1 MSEKEPVC
9 SEAVASIAF
18 VPQYVSMSTH
28 IIICFIAFVTNCIF
42 VRLCLKQLH
51 FHFNCRILILTL
63 VSLNVVHS
71 VTYASILIIHLIK
84 MSTVGENPCDV
95 MVYGSVCFSMR
106 LITSACYIGHTTVLF
121 GLLLERFLATRFVAT
136 YERSSNSAGY
146 LIVCC
151 SVSKN
156 SGVVLTFLEYKF
168 FSTSSSRLFFSA
180 ISKCVYSAW
189 IKRVFTVPHSLRRQT
204 RMCSLHTACYS
215 FYSSLH

>member
-1 MSEKEPVC
+1 MSGKEPVC

-51 FHFNCRILILTL
+51 FHFNCRI
-63 VSLNVVHS
+63 
-71 VTYASILIIHLIK
+71 IHLIK
-84 MSTVGENPCDV
+84 MSIVGENPCDV

-151 SVSKN
+151 SN
-156 SGVVLTFLEYKF
+156 
-168 FSTSSSRLFFSA
+168 R
-180 ISKCVYSAW
+180 
-189 IKRVFTVPHSLRRQT
+189 RVRNRWVSLRQT
-204 RMCSLHTACYS
+204 
-215 FYSSLH
+215 